1 MDFGFYYRW
10 DGEAVTVLTKKKKKK
25 TRFDIFYDHYGFSGE
40 DRGDK
45 VGSRENR
52 RDTTGII
59 QAGNDSDLDQ
69 FGNSGNDEM
78 YLDSGSI
85 LR

>member
-1 MDFGFYYRW
+1 M
-10 DGEAVTVLTKKKKKK
+10 TVLTKNKQKK
-25 TRFDIFYDHYGFSGE
+25 TRFDIFYDHYGFSVE

-69 FGNSGNDEM
+69 FGSSGNAEM